1 LTVLHRSDLV
11 GQDLFMEPEHGERE
25 YPRQDPMQVLE
36 TLLGVKGVHVIGMVS
51 KPGSV
56 RAVIETLEDEVVCS
70 ECGTSAEPAGR
81 PVREIV
87 DLPAFGRTVIFEW
100 HVRRW
105 RCVNPECPTRT
116 WEEELPPVGSAQWAQ
131 RREK

>member
-1 LTVLHRSDLV
+1 M
-11 GQDLFMEPEHGERE
+11 GQNLFMEPEHDETE
-25 YPRQDPMQVLE
+25 YPRQDPTQVME
-36 TLLGVKGVHVIGMVS
+36 ILLGVKGVCVIGMVS
-51 KPGSV
+51 KSRSLRV
-56 RAVIETLEDEVVCS
+56 VIETLDDEVLCS
-70 ECGTSAEPAGR
+70 QCGMTAEPVGR

-105 RCVNPECPTRT
+105 RCVNPECPTDT
-116 WEEELPPVGSAQWAQ
+116 WDEELPPVGSAQWRQ